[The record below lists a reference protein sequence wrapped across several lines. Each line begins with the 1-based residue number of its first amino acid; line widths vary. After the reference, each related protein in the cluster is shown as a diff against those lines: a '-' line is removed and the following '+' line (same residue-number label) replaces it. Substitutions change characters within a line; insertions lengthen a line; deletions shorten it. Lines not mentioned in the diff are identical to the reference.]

1 MDPSA
6 PDRWWGPFRQVGS
19 ARISHV
25 DLRPHEAREATAFA
39 WLDDVERS
47 RWERF
52 QHTPARRQYTLCRAA
67 LRSLLCEH
75 LGCGNDRLS
84 FETAEGGKPLA
95 ILDGQPVPAGFNVSH
110 SGRHGLI
117 ALAPTGRIG
126 VDIEECVPRDDL
138 DRLAGAVFGPA
149 EQTAL
154 AAASGDD
161 RIRLFFRL
169 WTLKEAV
176 AKALGSGLS
185 LDVSQ
190 FEIPEAL
197 CSGESRGVLRIP
209 WISEVQWQLTVI
221 DDARFASAVAQEV
234 AETNC

>member
-1 MDPSA
+1 M
-6 PDRWWGPFRQVGS
+6 
-19 ARISHV
+19 
-25 DLRPHEAREATAFA
+25 
-39 WLDDVERS
+39 
-47 RWERF
+47 
-52 QHTPARRQYTLCRAA
+52 LCRAA

-84 FETAEGGKPLA
+84 FETAEGGKPFAL
-95 ILDGQPVPAGFNVSH
+95 LDGQPVAAGFNVSH
-110 SGRHGLI
+110 SGQHGLI
-117 ALAPTGRIG
+117 ALAPAGRIG

-149 EQTAL
+149 EQTEL

-190 FEIPEAL
+190 FEVPEAL
-197 CSGESRGVLRIP
+197 RSGGSRDVLRLP
-209 WISEVQWQLTVI
+209 WVSKVQWQLTVI
-221 DDARFASAVAQEV
+221 DDERFAAAVAQEV
-234 AETNC
+234 SGTSR